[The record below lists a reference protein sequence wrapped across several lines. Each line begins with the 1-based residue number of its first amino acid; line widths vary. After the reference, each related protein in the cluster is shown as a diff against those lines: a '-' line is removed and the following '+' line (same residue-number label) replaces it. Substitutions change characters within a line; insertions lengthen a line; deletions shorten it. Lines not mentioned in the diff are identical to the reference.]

1 MKSFL
6 SSFGWILFLVLAVF
20 FLLFYNLAYVPRA
33 DRVVRQQNE
42 INMWMGQLQEMSD
55 SLKIVQTQWDTAF
68 SVSFSFDELFGGAQ
82 DFKVAPS
89 AESLLRTYIP
99 TLQGSTSVIDVI
111 GHAGGNQAPPAVR
124 DRYLSSW
131 DYAAAGAGAVAR
143 RLAAWG
149 VTSDRIRVTSFSDSP
164 RAGAGAAPDFRT
176 GTPRVDIIVRN
187 Q

>member
-20 FLLFYNLAYVPRA
+20 FLLFYNLAYLPRA
-33 DRVVRQQNE
+33 DRIVRQQNE
-42 INMWMGQLQEMSD
+42 INMWISQLQEMGD
-55 SLKIVQTQWDTAF
+55 SLKMVQTPRDTAF
-68 SVSFSFDELFGGAQ
+68 SASFSFDELFGGAQ

-99 TLQGSTSVIDVI
+99 TFQGSSGAVDVI
-111 GHAGGNQAPPAVR
+111 GHAGGNQVPQSVR
-124 DRYLSSW
+124 DKYQSSW

-149 VTSDRIRVTSFSDSP
+149 VSADRIRVTSLSDEP
-164 RAGAGAAPDFRT
+164 RAGAAPDSRT
-176 GTPRVDIIVRN
+176 GTPRVDIVLRN
-187 Q
+187 K

>member
-6 SSFGWILFLVLAVF
+6 SSFGWILFLALAVA
-20 FLLFYNLAYVPRA
+20 FLLFYNFAYLPRA
-33 DRVVRQQNE
+33 DRIIRQQNE
-42 INMWMGQLQEMSD
+42 INMWIGQLQEMSD
-55 SLKIVQTQWDTAF
+55 SLKIVRTQWDTAF
-68 SVSFSFDELFGGAQ
+68 SVSLSFEELFGGAQ

-99 TLQGSTSVIDVI
+99 TLQGSSGVIDVV
-111 GHAGGNQAPPAVR
+111 GHTGGDQVPQVVR
-124 DRYLSSW
+124 DKYQSSW

-143 RLAAWG
+143 ELATWG
-149 VTSDRIRVTSFSDSP
+149 VAADRIRLTSLSDSP
-164 RAGAGAAPDFRT
+164 RAGGTSVVRT